1 MQTPTAMAEARPK
14 TAEEPLAK
22 RFLCAIHHFPDS
34 RSTFKK
40 PIFTIFPGPSSEPRR
55 RSPTPRCQKITEH
68 TAAKVGVP
76 ANYVENV
83 PTISSRLADSI
94 FIDSCYIFKIHFRF
108 FCCAEPMVVM
118 TDLIPNTVV
127 LCADTH
133 GYSGSSTQ
141 NRRRS
146 TRQEISSRHTQFPR
160 LPFHL

>member
-14 TAEEPLAK
+14 TAEEPLATIF
-22 RFLCAIHHFPDS
+22 RRAIHHFPDS

-76 ANYVENV
+76 ANYVENML
-83 PTISSRLADSI
+83 TISSRLADSI
-94 FIDSCYIFKIHFRF
+94 FIESCYLLKIHFQI
-108 FCCAEPMVVM
+108 FCCVEPVVVM
-118 TDLIPNTVV
+118 TELSPNTVV
-127 LCADTH
+127 FFAATH
-133 GYSGSSTQ
+133 SYGGSSTQ

-146 TRQEISSRHTQFPR
+146 THQEISSRHTPFPR
-160 LPFHL
+160 LSFHL